1 MIAEGP
7 ILVLEEVIEI
17 TIVEM
22 EETTI
27 TIALQIAECYPTPQ
41 LQNQTHHLTQMQP

>member
-17 TIVEM
+17 IIVQM

-27 TIALQIAECYPTPQ
+27 TIALQIAEWYPTPQ